1 MTPAMLMISD
11 TASLQAFCQDLS
23 SAETITVDTEFM
35 REKTYWPQLC
45 LVQVAGPGEGTE
57 NAKAIDAL
65 APGIDLTPL
74 FELMANESILK
85 VFHAARQDL
94 EIFHH
99 LSGHLPKPV
108 FDTQVAAMVCGFGD
122 SVGYEMLVTTL
133 TNETVDKGSRFTDW
147 TARPLSSRQID
158 YALADVTHLRIVHEK
173 ISKKLAAN
181 GRESW
186 LEQEMAILTTP
197 RTYDSDPREVY
208 KRIKSGNARP
218 KTLAVLR
225 ELAAWREDEAKRRD
239 LPRNRVIRDEQLL
252 EISHH
257 PAEKPAD
264 LARIRGMGSK
274 FAEGPAGEAIIE
286 AVKKGLAVPDQDQ
299 PQPKRRPRIP
309 NGTGPA
315 SQLLKVLL
323 KMRCD
328 EHEVAQK
335 LLASSEDIENL
346 AAFGDKADVPALKGW
361 RREVFGDDAVRL
373 LKGDIALAVKNGKT
387 VIFES

>member
-1 MTPAMLMISD
+1 MPMISD
-11 TASLQAFCQDLS
+11 TASLEAFCQSLS
-23 SAETITVDTEFM
+23 SADVITVDTEFM

-45 LVQVAGPGEGTE
+45 LVQVAGPGTGEE

-74 FELMANESILK
+74 FDLMADESILK

-99 LSGHLPKPV
+99 LSGKLPKPV
-108 FDTQVAAMVCGFGD
+108 FDTQVAAMVCGFGN
-122 SVGYEMLVTTL
+122 SVGYEMLVTKL
-133 TNETVDKGSRFTDW
+133 TNERVDKGSRFTDW
-147 TARPLSSRQID
+147 TARPLSDRQID
-158 YALADVTHLRIVHEK
+158 YALADVTHLRLVYDKIREK
-173 ISKKLAAN
+173 LGTN

-186 LEQEMAILTTP
+186 LAEEMDILTTP
-197 RTYDSDPREVY
+197 ATYDTDPREVF

-218 KTLAVLR
+218 KTLAILR
-225 ELAAWREDEAKRRD
+225 ELAAWREEEAKRRD

-252 EISHH
+252 EIAHH
-257 PAEKPAD
+257 PTEKPAD
-264 LARIRGMGSK
+264 LARIRGLGAK
-274 FAEGPAGEAIIE
+274 FAEGPAGEAIIK
-286 AVKKGLAVPDQDQ
+286 AIKAGLAVPDQDR
-299 PQPKRRPRIP
+299 PRPKRRNRIP

-346 AAFGDKADVPALKGW
+346 AAFGDKANVPALSGW
-361 RREVFGDDAVRL
+361 RRDVFGEDALRL
-373 LKGDIALAVKNGKT
+373 LQGDIALAVKNGKT
-387 VIFES
+387 VIFEH

>member
-1 MTPAMLMISD
+1 MPMISD
-11 TASLQAFCQDLS
+11 TASLEAFCQKLS

-45 LVQVAGPGEGTE
+45 LVQVAGPDDGSDDLS
-57 NAKAIDAL
+57 NARAIDAL
-65 APGIDLTPL
+65 APGIDLQPL
-74 FELMANESILK
+74 FDLMADENILK

-94 EIFHH
+94 EIFYH
-99 LSGHLPKPV
+99 LADYIPAPV

-133 TNETVDKGSRFTDW
+133 TDQQVDKGSRFTDW
-147 TARPLSSRQID
+147 TARPLSDRQVD
-158 YALADVTHLRIVHEK
+158 YALADVTHLRIVYEK
-173 ISKKLAAN
+173 IREKLGHN
-181 GRESW
+181 GREKW
-186 LEQEMAILTTP
+186 LAEEMNILTS
-197 RTYDSDPREVY
+197 RSTYESDPREVY

-239 LPRNRVIRDEQLL
+239 LPRGRVIRDEQLL
-252 EISHH
+252 EIAHH
-257 PAEKPAD
+257 PPAKPAD
-264 LARIRGMGSK
+264 LARIRGLSK
-274 FAEGPAGEAIIE
+274 KFSESSAGDVLIE
-286 AVKKGLAVPDQDQ
+286 ATKKGLAIPDHER
-299 PQPKRRPRIP
+299 PRPKRRPRMP

-335 LLASSEDIENL
+335 LLASSDDVENL
-346 AAFGDKADVPALKGW
+346 AAFADKADVPALTGW
-361 RREVFGDDAVRL
+361 RREVFGEDALRL
-373 LKGDIALAVKNGKT
+373 LHGEIALAVKDGKT
-387 VIFES
+387 VIFEK